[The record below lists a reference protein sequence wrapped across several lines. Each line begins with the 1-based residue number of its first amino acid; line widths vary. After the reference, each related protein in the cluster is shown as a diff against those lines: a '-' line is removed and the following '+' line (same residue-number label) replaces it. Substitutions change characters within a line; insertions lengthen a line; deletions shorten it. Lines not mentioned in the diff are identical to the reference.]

1 MPQHTVRAG
10 DCIYSLA
17 RRHGFHWQ
25 TLWDHPDN
33 SALKERRGD
42 PGCLQPGDVV
52 ALPELR
58 PRSESGATEQR
69 HRFRR
74 KGATVLFRVRLLKE
88 PETQEQSGEEAEAPE
103 PEPLADVEYV
113 LEVDG
118 VLSRGRTDGEGRIE
132 TAIPPDARCGRLTL
146 EPGTA
151 NERVQELTLGG
162 LDPVDEES
170 GVRIRLTNLGY
181 PSAASGEASGEE
193 AGSAL
198 QEALRS
204 FQRDHGLDVTGEADQ
219 ETRDRLMSEH
229 GS

>member
-1 MPQHTVRAG
+1 VPQHTVRAG

-17 RRHGFHWQ
+17 RRLGFHWQ

-42 PGCLQPGDVV
+42 PGCLQPGDVIV
-52 ALPELR
+52 VPELR
-58 PRSESGATEQR
+58 QRRESGATDQR

-74 KGATVLFRVRLLKE
+74 KGATVLFRLRLLKE
-88 PETQEQSGEEAEAPE
+88 PEAEEQSGEDAAAAE

-132 TAIPPDARCGRLTL
+132 VAIPPDARRGRLTL
-146 EPGTA
+146 EPGA
-151 NERVQELTLGG
+151 AGERVQELTLGG
-162 LDPVDEES
+162 LDPADEES
-170 GVRIRLTNLGY
+170 GVRMRLTNLGY
-181 PSAASGEASGEE
+181 PCAASGEAS
-193 AGSAL
+193 GSAL
-198 QEALRS
+198 QEALRA
-204 FQRDHGLDVTGEADQ
+204 FQRDQGLEVTGEADQ
-219 ETRDRLMSEH
+219 ETRDRLVSEH